1 MCLPQ
6 TGRHT
11 PNNIMIKAPRGVV
24 MAKNL
29 RWTIVFLLF
38 LVYMINYLDRVALS
52 ITLPM
57 IEQDLSLN
65 AEQFGIIFGSF
76 FFGYAVFN
84 FIGGLAVDKFGPLL
98 VLGVAVGLW
107 SIFCGFTAL
116 ASGFYS
122 MLILRVLFGMAEG
135 PICSSANKMING
147 WFPRKQAATAMG
159 LLSAGSPLG
168 GAVAGPIVG
177 YLALA
182 FGWRPAFMIICAIG
196 IVWMLIWFFVASD
209 SPEKSRHVSQEERT
223 LIAQQ
228 KSEELNA
235 DNNQQPGHS
244 LMFYMKQP
252 IILATAFAFFCYNY
266 ILFFF
271 LSWFPSYLVQAHGL
285 NIKEMSITTVIPW
298 IVGFIGLALGGIIS
312 DWIFRLTGKLL
323 LSRKIVLVVC
333 LLAAAICVALAGTVS
348 QVIPA
353 VILMSVS
360 IFFLYVTGSIYW
372 AIIQD
377 VVHKSRIGGASGFI
391 HLVGSVSGIIGPIV
405 TGFIVQN
412 TGKFDSAFIL
422 AGCVAALGALLV
434 FFVIRPAAST
444 PAVMNHV

>member
-1 MCLPQ
+1 M
-6 TGRHT
+6 
-11 PNNIMIKAPRGVV
+11 V
-24 MAKNL
+24 KNL

-57 IEQDLSLN
+57 IEQDLTLN

-76 FFGYAVFN
+76 FFGYALFN
-84 FIGGLAVDKFGPLL
+84 FVGGLAVDRFGPMM

-107 SIFCGFTAL
+107 SIFCGMTAL
-116 ASGFYS
+116 ATGFYS

-182 FGWRPAFMIICAIG
+182 FGWRPAFMIICAVG
-196 IVWMLIWFFVASD
+196 IVWMLVWFFLVAD
-209 SPEKSRHVSQEERT
+209 SPEKSRRAGDAERT
-223 LIAQQ
+223 LIR
-228 KSEELNA
+228 ELKAA
-235 DNNQQPGHS
+235 DQGSDEANQQPGHS
-244 LMFYMKQP
+244 LMFYLRQP
-252 IILATAFAFFCYNY
+252 IILVTAFAFFCYNY

-285 NIKEMSITTVIPW
+285 NIKEMSITTMIPW
-298 IVGFIGLALGGIIS
+298 IVGFVGLALGGIIS
-312 DWIFRLTGKLL
+312 DAIFRLTGKLL

-333 LLAAAICVALAGTVS
+333 LLAAAACVALAGTVS
-348 QVIPA
+348 QVVPA
-353 VILMSVS
+353 VLLMSVS

-377 VVHKSRIGGASGFI
+377 VVHTSRIGGASGFI
-391 HLVGSVSGIIGPIV
+391 HLIGSVSGIIGPVV
-405 TGFIVQN
+405 TGYIVQN

-422 AGCVAALGALLV
+422 AGAVAALGAVLV
-434 FFVIRPAAST
+434 LFVVRPSRATTTPAAS
-444 PAVMNHV
+444 H

>member
-1 MCLPQ
+1 MF
-6 TGRHT
+6 
-11 PNNIMIKAPRGVV
+11 
-24 MAKNL
+24 KNL

-84 FIGGLAVDKFGPLL
+84 FIGGLAVDKFGPML

-196 IVWMLIWFFVASD
+196 IVWMLIWFFVVSD
-209 SPEKSRHVSQEERT
+209 SPEKSRHVSQAERA

-228 KSEELNA
+228 KHEEA
-235 DNNQQPGHS
+235 TTDTNQQPGHS

-252 IILATAFAFFCYNY
+252 IILVTAFAFFCYNY

-312 DWIFRLTGKLL
+312 DKIYRITGKLL

-333 LLAAAICVALAGTVS
+333 LLASSICVALAGTVT

-391 HLVGSVSGIIGPIV
+391 HLIGSISGIVGPIV

-422 AGCVAALGALLV
+422 AGGVAALGAILV
-434 FFVIRPAAST
+434 LFVIRPSRSEPELAA
-444 PAVMNHV
+444 HI

>member
-1 MCLPQ
+1 MF
-6 TGRHT
+6 
-11 PNNIMIKAPRGVV
+11 
-24 MAKNL
+24 KNL

-57 IEQDLSLN
+57 IEQDLTLN

-76 FFGYAVFN
+76 FFGYALFN
-84 FIGGLAVDKFGPLL
+84 FVGGLAVDKFGPML

-107 SIFCGFTAL
+107 SIFCGMTAL

-182 FGWRPAFMIICAIG
+182 FGWRPAFMIICAVG
-196 IVWMLIWFFVASD
+196 IVWMLVWFFVVAD
-209 SPEKSRHVSQEERT
+209 SPEKSRRTGEQERA
-223 LIAQQ
+223 LIRELKAADQS
-228 KSEELNA
+228 SEEA
-235 DNNQQPGHS
+235 NQQPGHS
-244 LMFYMKQP
+244 LMFYLRQP
-252 IILATAFAFFCYNY
+252 IILVTAFAFFCYNY

-285 NIKEMSITTVIPW
+285 NIKEMSITTMIPW
-298 IVGFIGLALGGIIS
+298 IVGFVGLALGGIIS
-312 DWIFRLTGKLL
+312 DAIFRLTGKLL

-333 LLAAAICVALAGTVS
+333 LLAAAACVALAGTVS
-348 QVIPA
+348 QVVPA
-353 VILMSVS
+353 VLLMSVS

-377 VVHKSRIGGASGFI
+377 VVHTSRIGGASGFI
-391 HLVGSVSGIIGPIV
+391 HLIGSVSGIIGPIV
-405 TGFIVQN
+405 TGYIVQN

-422 AGCVAALGALLV
+422 AGAVAALGAILV
-434 FFVIRPAAST
+434 LFVVRPQRPATTPAAS
-444 PAVMNHV
+444 H